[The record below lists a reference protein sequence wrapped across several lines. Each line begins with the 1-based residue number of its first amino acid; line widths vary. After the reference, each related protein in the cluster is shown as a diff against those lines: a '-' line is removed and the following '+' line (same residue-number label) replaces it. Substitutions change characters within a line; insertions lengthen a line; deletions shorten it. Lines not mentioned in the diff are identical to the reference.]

1 MAAIQTAS
9 STKLLKLYST
19 SGVTVAGWEFLSIL
33 YPHLLLLSNREVETE
48 DIVTIV
54 SECVLAYSDMGR
66 EQIRSLKEDSTG
78 LKYRPITPEELVE
91 NVVYAIMIAV
101 EAIMILTNNSWSVIK
116 EMVNTVAVGY
126 LPKGVYNRLRDNYR
140 YLLDDDQNTEI
151 DL

>member
-78 LKYRPITPEELVE
+78 LKYRSITPEELVE

-101 EAIMILTNNSWSVIK
+101 EAIIILTNNSWSVIK

-140 YLLDDDQNTEI
+140 YILDNDQNTEI